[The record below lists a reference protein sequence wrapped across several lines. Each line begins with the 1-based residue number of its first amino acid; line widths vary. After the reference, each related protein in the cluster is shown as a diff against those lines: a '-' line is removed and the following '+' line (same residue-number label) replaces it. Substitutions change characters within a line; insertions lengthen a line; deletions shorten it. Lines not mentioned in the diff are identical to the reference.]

1 MRELRAKF
9 EYLINCKCGKRYLYD
24 KYDLT
29 QGFRC
34 QQCGEIH
41 KMDGSHETWVLE
53 KVRVYEYSEKPPE
66 PLALTEA
73 P

>member
-9 EYLINCKCGKRYLYD
+9 EYLINCQCGKRYLYD

-29 QGFRC
+29 NNIKC
-34 QQCGEIH
+34 QCGQMH
-41 KMDGSHETWVLE
+41 NLDGSHETHMLE
-53 KVRVYEYSEKPPE
+53 KVRVYEYSEKPPA
-66 PLALTEA
+66 PPALTEA